1 MRDAKRKQT
10 RKATQTKM
18 KEEIK
23 KSIAEAEPLKSDFA
37 NLENVISNNNLNE
50 GEEKKNDEIP
60 IVVVEEEKKNEEEN
74 VLKSGNDKNDEND
87 GNEKNEEKKNEDGN
101 QEEKKEENGSGFV
114 GEEFAYM
121 EDEEIDVKN
130 VG

>member
-1 MRDAKRKQT
+1 MMKMMEMR
-10 RKATQTKM
+10 KM
-18 KEEIK
+18 KK
-23 KSIAEAEPLKSDFA
+23 
-37 NLENVISNNNLNE
+37 
-50 GEEKKNDEIP
+50 
-60 IVVVEEEKKNEEEN
+60 
-74 VLKSGNDKNDEND
+74 
-87 GNEKNEEKKNEDGN
+87 KKNEDGN